1 MLWLKLA
8 SVVVGTSL
16 VIAALIV
23 AVERLIPHHV
33 RAEHNDVAGF
43 VYAVLGVLYAVV
55 LGFVVVN
62 EWESMGEADR
72 NTFAEADE
80 LAAVYWDSRAM
91 PADVGRD
98 LEATTKQYAHT
109 VIEVEWPML
118 NDGGYSSRAT
128 GLVYKMRD
136 EINALPTDT
145 PRRQTLFNQS
155 LNHVDQLSA
164 ARRQRLSESGDRI
177 PLILW
182 VALIAG
188 ALMTIGYTFLF
199 GLSKFLSHF
208 LIAAPLAVMVVM
220 AFVVINMLDH
230 PFVGSIAVHP
240 DAYEIFLRGLPA
252 QR

>member
-1 MLWLKLA
+1 MLWLQLA
-8 SVVVGTSL
+8 GVVVGTSL
-16 VIAALIV
+16 LIAALIV
-23 AVERLIPHHV
+23 AMERLIPHHV

-72 NTFAEADE
+72 NTFTEADE
-80 LAAVYWDSRAM
+80 LAAVYWDARAM

-98 LEATTKQYAHT
+98 LEASTKQYART
-109 VIEVEWPML
+109 VVDVEWPLL
-118 NDGGYSSRAT
+118 NNGGYSPQAT
-128 GLVYKMRD
+128 DLVYRMRD
-136 EINALPTDT
+136 EINALPTDSA
-145 PRRQTLFNQS
+145 REQTLFDQS
-155 LNHVDQLSA
+155 LHHVDALSA

-177 PLILW
+177 PSILW

-188 ALMTIGYTFLF
+188 ALLTIGYTFLF

-208 LIAAPLAVMVVM
+208 VIAAPLAVMVAL

-230 PFVGSIAVHP
+230 PFVGAIAVHP